1 MIPAITPEFLF
12 RAVNIFDWEKMQL
25 DGLLYDTYD
34 SEQDK
39 YSLIVYPHLGY
50 AWRRGLEE
58 EGEFHCLLAIPTEKY
73 LPGGVDGLSGLATL
87 EALGKAVS
95 HDLAIDL
102 EQAVRI
108 GEVIVLDSLNS
119 LIAVCPNITQQ
130 EIDRFYQHKR

>member
-12 RAVNIFDWEKMQL
+12 RAVNVFDWEEMQL

-50 AWRRGLEE
+50 ALQRGEQ
-58 EGEFHCLLAIPTEKY
+58 EGEFHRLLAIPVEKY
-73 LPGGVDGLSGLATL
+73 LPGGVGGLATL
-87 EALGKAVS
+87 EAFGKSGKTVS

-102 EQAVRI
+102 EQAVNVDDI
-108 GEVIVLDSLNS
+108 VIPDSLNS
-119 LIAVCPNITQQ
+119 LIAVCPRVTPE
-130 EIDRFYQHKR
+130 EIDLFYSHKK